1 MSKQTSKY
9 RITALYARLSNDD
22 DLKGESNSIIH
33 QKQMLEQ
40 YAMLHGLGNCQFYV
54 DDGYSGTNFDRPAFQ
69 QMLEDIKNN
78 LISTVIVKDLSRFGR
93 NYIDV
98 GFYTDKYFVENN
110 IRFIA
115 ISDNIDTAEGL
126 NEYMPFHNLIND
138 LYAKDIAK
146 KQKAVIDSKGNSG
159 KRLTSRVIY
168 GYKKGEDGN
177 WIIDEK
183 TAHVIQKIFQLCLEG
198 YGIKRIANYLTAN
211 KIENPSAYTDSYRSA
226 SISKK
231 TNNPYLWSPKSI
243 SDILSRQ
250 EYCGDTVNFKT
261 RRQSL
266 CSKITI
272 KNDPS
277 EYKIFPDTHEAIIS
291 REVFEKAQ
299 EIRNQ
304 RRRISP
310 SKEPVMFP
318 DIYCADC
325 GRRMYIMRS
334 INRKKATPTCYLC
347 TTARQEKNACSSH
360 YVRES
365 TLMECVLFRINTLL
379 ELYGNNSQ
387 EFQKYINSE
396 FQKQHRQQETEIKE
410 NLITAEKRTEEIRQI
425 LKLLYEDR
433 VNNQITI
440 EMFGVLSSEYMEE
453 DTRLRKVM
461 IDKTKSDS
469 NFRRKKKAL
478 SEFLELIKQYSAQ
491 RPLSVLTPDIV
502 RSFIDR
508 IDIFEKQK
516 VNGKK
521 TQKVNIYFKGI
532 GLLNSEILP

>member
-54 DDGYSGTNFDRPAFQ
+54 DDGYSGTNFDRPGFQ
-69 QMLEDIKNN
+69 RMLEDIENN

-183 TAHVIQKIFQLCLEG
+183 TAPVIQKIFQLCLEG
-198 YGIKRIANYLTAN
+198 YGIQRIANYLTAN

-243 SDILSRQ
+243 SDILAKQ

-266 CSKITI
+266 CSKISI

-291 REVFEKAQ
+291 REVFEKVQ
-299 EIRNQ
+299 EIKSQ
-304 RRRISP
+304 KRRISP
-310 SKEPVMFP
+310 SKEPAMFP
-318 DIYCADC
+318 EIYCSDC

-334 INRKKATPTCYLC
+334 NSKKANPTNYICS
-347 TTARQEKNACSSH
+347 TARQEKNTCSAH
-360 YVRES
+360 YIRES
-365 TLMECVLFRINTLL
+365 TLIECVLFRINTLL

-478 SEFLELIKQYSAQ
+478 SEFLELIKQYS
-491 RPLSVLTPDIV
+491 
-502 RSFIDR
+502 
-508 IDIFEKQK
+508 DIFEKQK

>member
-1 MSKQTSKY
+1 
-9 RITALYARLSNDD
+9 
-22 DLKGESNSIIH
+22 
-33 QKQMLEQ
+33 
-40 YAMLHGLGNCQFYV
+40 
-54 DDGYSGTNFDRPAFQ
+54 
-69 QMLEDIKNN
+69 
-78 LISTVIVKDLSRFGR
+78 
-93 NYIDV
+93 
-98 GFYTDKYFVENN
+98 
-110 IRFIA
+110 
-115 ISDNIDTAEGL
+115 
-126 NEYMPFHNLIND
+126 
-138 LYAKDIAK
+138 
-146 KQKAVIDSKGNSG
+146 
-159 KRLTSRVIY
+159 
-168 GYKKGEDGN
+168 
-177 WIIDEK
+177 
-183 TAHVIQKIFQLCLEG
+183 
-198 YGIKRIANYLTAN
+198 
-211 KIENPSAYTDSYRSA
+211 
-226 SISKK
+226 
-231 TNNPYLWSPKSI
+231 
-243 SDILSRQ
+243 
-250 EYCGDTVNFKT
+250 
-261 RRQSL
+261 
-266 CSKITI
+266 
-272 KNDPS
+272 
-277 EYKIFPDTHEAIIS
+277 
-291 REVFEKAQ
+291 
-299 EIRNQ
+299 
-304 RRRISP
+304 
-310 SKEPVMFP
+310 
-318 DIYCADC
+318 
-325 GRRMYIMRS
+325 MRS

-360 YVRES
+360 YVIES